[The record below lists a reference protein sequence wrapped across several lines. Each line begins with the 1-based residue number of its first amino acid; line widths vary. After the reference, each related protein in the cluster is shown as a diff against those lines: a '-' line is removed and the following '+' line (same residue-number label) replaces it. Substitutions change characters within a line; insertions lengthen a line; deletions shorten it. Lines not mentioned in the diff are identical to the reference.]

1 LHASLCYFLPPT
13 LLRLLHA
20 GCCIILC
27 HRCCGTVLLPNRRKD
42 GRLGACLPG
51 TELLPVLEAMK
62 LVTGVDL
69 ETEVEL
75 SPIAKAEEAAV
86 FSPYSSPS
94 TALLLQRRV
103 VSWYGCLSSI

>member
-1 LHASLCYFLPPT
+1 M
-13 LLRLLHA
+13 
-20 GCCIILC
+20 
-27 HRCCGTVLLPNRRKD
+27 
-42 GRLGACLPG
+42 
-51 TELLPVLEAMK
+51 LEAMK

-69 ETEVEL
+69 ETEVEVEL

-103 VSWYGCLSSI
+103 VSWYASLRSI

>member
-1 LHASLCYFLPPT
+1 M
-13 LLRLLHA
+13 
-20 GCCIILC
+20 
-27 HRCCGTVLLPNRRKD
+27 
-42 GRLGACLPG
+42 
-51 TELLPVLEAMK
+51 LEAMK

-69 ETEVEL
+69 ETEVEVEL

-103 VSWYGCLSSI
+103 VSWYGCACVSSRASPVPMAD